1 MISKLSTTTTAARRA
16 TTRRAATRRVLT
28 GAAAAGVLALTLTP
42 AGPGAAA
49 AGGPG
54 GAEREVTGAGGGKA
68 AVVLRCHGSLRMDV
82 RPDGGAS
89 GVGRLTCDAPS
100 RSRIESATL
109 TMKGRATGGSGPDV
123 VTTTDDHVVYNTNEV
138 SDLKAD
144 RTFTRVDPGRTEA
157 RQAGTGTVVRN
168 LFSPARQ
175 EGSGSGRV
183 FVGIAATSWFI
194 DDVSFTLDR

>member
-1 MISKLSTTTTAARRA
+1 MISKLSVPRTTVTPRRA
-16 TTRRAATRRVLT
+16 TARRLLA
-28 GAAAAGVLALTLTP
+28 GAVAAGALTLTLAP

-49 AGGPG
+49 ADG
-54 GAEREVTGAGGGKA
+54 TGKDAGGGKA

-82 RPDGGAS
+82 RPDGAAS

-109 TMKGRATGGSGPDV
+109 TMTGRATGGSGPDV
-123 VTTTDDHVVYNTNEV
+123 LTTTDDHVVYNTNEV
-138 SDLKAD
+138 SDLTSD
-144 RTFTRVDPGRTEA
+144 RTFTRVDPGRTQA
-157 RQAGTGTVVRN
+157 RETDKGKVVRN

-183 FVGIAATSWFI
+183 LVGIAATSWFI
-194 DDVSFTLDR
+194 DDVSFTLNQ

>member
-1 MISKLSTTTTAARRA
+1 MISKLSTTATARRA
-16 TTRRAATRRVLT
+16 TTRRVLT
-28 GAAAAGVLALTLTP
+28 GAAAAGVLALMLAP

-49 AGGPG
+49 AGGSG
-54 GAEREVTGAGGGKA
+54 KSAGEGKDA

-82 RPDGGAS
+82 KPNGEAT

-144 RTFTRVDPGRTEA
+144 RTFTRLDPGRTEA

-175 EGSGSGRV
+175 EGNGSGRV